1 MSKAAKPFRPVV
13 ATGNHL
19 RSGAVIYREADG
31 RWSGEIGRAE
41 IAENPEAAEALL
53 ARAKADHDACIVV
66 EPLLIDV
73 DRKAGRGV
81 PRSLRERI
89 RADGPT
95 VPVPGTVEAKT
106 I

>member
-13 ATGNHL
+13 ATGNDL
-19 RSGAVIYREADG
+19 RSGAVIYRAADG
-31 RWSGEIGRAE
+31 AWSDEIGRAE
-41 IAENPEAAEALL
+41 IADSPEAAEDLL

-66 EPLLIDV
+66 EPILIDV
-73 DRKAGRGV
+73 DRSAGRGA

-95 VPVPGTVEAKT
+95 VVAKPL
-106 I
+106 

>member
-19 RSGAVIYREADG
+19 RSGAVIYREAG
-31 RWSGEIGRAE
+31 GTWSGEIGRAE
-41 IAENPEAAEALL
+41 IADSPEAADALL
-53 ARAKADHDACIVV
+53 AFAKADHDAGIVV
-66 EPLLIDV
+66 EPMLIDV
-73 DRKAGRGV
+73 DRKAGRGA

-95 VPVPGTVEAKT
+95 VPVPGTAEAKPF
-106 I
+106 

>member
-1 MSKAAKPFRPVV
+1 MSRAAKPFRPVV

-19 RSGAVIYREADG
+19 RSGAVIYREPDG
-31 RWSGEIGRAE
+31 TWSGEIGRAE
-41 IAENPEAAEALL
+41 IADSPEAAEALL

-73 DRKAGRGV
+73 DRSAGRGA

-89 RADGPT
+89 RAEGPT
-95 VPVPGTVEAKT
+95 VVAKT
-106 I
+106 L